1 MFGSNSGGAIMAR
14 IILPFLRIVKLTRLT
29 TLGTIAAAMNL
40 GSSNFVDHALAQSSY
55 CVSLTNAYSR
65 ALQEANSKDVIRTAR
80 ELLQFCQ
87 RELIATNDYGGTLA
101 ILASALSRDGQP
113 NEAVLVAERCLQ
125 LKTDSHL
132 ECLFAKGEAY
142 FGMRRYE
149 DARQALNQ
157 AIKEP
162 ALTDVDEKAKQA
174 ARRILLQ
181 VPPVRAETPK
191 ITPKA
196 RAAAIRHYG
205 TGFFVSADGHV
216 ITNFHVTA
224 GCQRIETRDGAQL
237 ETVGKNRQ
245 LDLALLRV
253 DGAVRKPA
261 VSFRG
266 GEPVIGEQ
274 VVAFGFPLTGL
285 LSSSGNVTTG
295 VVSAGSGLRDNPVN
309 FQISAPVQPGN
320 SGGPLFDQY
329 GNVIGIVVSKLDA
342 AKVSGLTGDIP
353 QNVNFAIKVDGAIK
367 FLQQNGVSPV
377 IGSVK
382 EPLRNEEIA
391 FRAKSIALQLVC
403 LQ

>member
-1 MFGSNSGGAIMAR
+1 
-14 IILPFLRIVKLTRLT
+14 
-29 TLGTIAAAMNL
+29 
-40 GSSNFVDHALAQSSY
+40 
-55 CVSLTNAYSR
+55 
-65 ALQEANSKDVIRTAR
+65 
-80 ELLQFCQ
+80 
-87 RELIATNDYGGTLA
+87 
-101 ILASALSRDGQP
+101 
-113 NEAVLVAERCLQ
+113 
-125 LKTDSHL
+125 
-132 ECLFAKGEAY
+132 
-142 FGMRRYE
+142 
-149 DARQALNQ
+149 
-157 AIKEP
+157 
-162 ALTDVDEKAKQA
+162 
-174 ARRILLQ
+174 
-181 VPPVRAETPK
+181 
-191 ITPKA
+191 
-196 RAAAIRHYG
+196 
-205 TGFFVSADGHV
+205 
-216 ITNFHVTA
+216 
-224 GCQRIETRDGAQL
+224 
-237 ETVGKNRQ
+237 
-245 LDLALLRV
+245 
-253 DGAVRKPA
+253 
-261 VSFRG
+261 
-266 GEPVIGEQ
+266 VIGEQ